1 MGKTIRANLVFIYS
15 LLSIMLICAITGVLR
30 YSMDGLF
37 EQYAKNE
44 QKKMIDSIVAQVE
57 DTFGQQTSET
67 ILYSVEV
74 IANAALQNGNLVH
87 IQLNNKELD
96 WDIRTHRE
104 EECQIVLQHAENN
117 MHSRYPGFQGKYM
130 EENYDLKIQ
139 GTNVGY
145 ISIGYYGPYSL
156 SDGELDLLNG
166 LQNIIFVIG
175 LVFLVITIFVSGL
188 FAKRITRP
196 ISEAIL
202 VANRIADG
210 EFGATID
217 ETAKNEETAGLITAI
232 NEMSEKLAK
241 QEMQKKQITSDVAHE
256 LRTPLT
262 NLLGQTEA
270 IIDGIWEPTEERME
284 SFRQEIMRMVGI
296 VNQLQQLYVLEAN
309 KSRITISNI
318 DICKVIK
325 SVADNFDIQIEKKKL
340 HMKIIIQKD
349 INMRGDEEKVIQC
362 IYNLLSNAI
371 RYSGENTEI
380 IISAQC
386 KDDNTEI
393 SITNYGAVIDE
404 KDIPYLFERFYRA
417 DKSRSKATGG
427 MGLGLAITKA
437 IMDLHGG
444 EIKVTSSSEEG
455 TCFTLVFPTLE

>member
-1 MGKTIRANLVFIYS
+1 M
-15 LLSIMLICAITGVLR
+15 
-30 YSMDGLF
+30 
-37 EQYAKNE
+37 
-44 QKKMIDSIVAQVE
+44 
-57 DTFGQQTSET
+57 
-67 ILYSVEV
+67 
-74 IANAALQNGNLVH
+74 
-87 IQLNNKELD
+87 
-96 WDIRTHRE
+96 
-104 EECQIVLQHAENN
+104 
-117 MHSRYPGFQGKYM
+117 
-130 EENYDLKIQ
+130 
-139 GTNVGY
+139 
-145 ISIGYYGPYSL
+145 
-156 SDGELDLLNG
+156 
-166 LQNIIFVIG
+166 
-175 LVFLVITIFVSGL
+175 FLVITIFVSGL

-371 RYSGENTEI
+371 RYSEENTEI

>member
-74 IANAALQNGNLVH
+74 IANAALQNGYLVH

-156 SDGELDLLNG
+156 SDGELD
-166 LQNIIFVIG
+166 
-175 LVFLVITIFVSGL
+175 
-188 FAKRITRP
+188 
-196 ISEAIL
+196 
-202 VANRIADG
+202 
-210 EFGATID
+210 
-217 ETAKNEETAGLITAI
+217 
-232 NEMSEKLAK
+232 
-241 QEMQKKQITSDVAHE
+241 
-256 LRTPLT
+256 
-262 NLLGQTEA
+262 
-270 IIDGIWEPTEERME
+270 
-284 SFRQEIMRMVGI
+284 
-296 VNQLQQLYVLEAN
+296 
-309 KSRITISNI
+309 
-318 DICKVIK
+318 
-325 SVADNFDIQIEKKKL
+325 
-340 HMKIIIQKD
+340 
-349 INMRGDEEKVIQC
+349 
-362 IYNLLSNAI
+362 
-371 RYSGENTEI
+371 
-380 IISAQC
+380 
-386 KDDNTEI
+386 
-393 SITNYGAVIDE
+393 
-404 KDIPYLFERFYRA
+404 
-417 DKSRSKATGG
+417 
-427 MGLGLAITKA
+427 
-437 IMDLHGG
+437 
-444 EIKVTSSSEEG
+444 
-455 TCFTLVFPTLE
+455 

>member
-1 MGKTIRANLVFIYS
+1 
-15 LLSIMLICAITGVLR
+15 
-30 YSMDGLF
+30 
-37 EQYAKNE
+37 
-44 QKKMIDSIVAQVE
+44 
-57 DTFGQQTSET
+57 
-67 ILYSVEV
+67 
-74 IANAALQNGNLVH
+74 
-87 IQLNNKELD
+87 
-96 WDIRTHRE
+96 
-104 EECQIVLQHAENN
+104 
-117 MHSRYPGFQGKYM
+117 M

-371 RYSGENTEI
+371 RYSEENTEI

>member
-1 MGKTIRANLVFIYS
+1 M
-15 LLSIMLICAITGVLR
+15 
-30 YSMDGLF
+30 
-37 EQYAKNE
+37 
-44 QKKMIDSIVAQVE
+44 
-57 DTFGQQTSET
+57 
-67 ILYSVEV
+67 
-74 IANAALQNGNLVH
+74 
-87 IQLNNKELD
+87 
-96 WDIRTHRE
+96 
-104 EECQIVLQHAENN
+104 
-117 MHSRYPGFQGKYM
+117 
-130 EENYDLKIQ
+130 
-139 GTNVGY
+139 
-145 ISIGYYGPYSL
+145 
-156 SDGELDLLNG
+156 LNG

-371 RYSGENTEI
+371 RYSEENTEI

>member
-1 MGKTIRANLVFIYS
+1 
-15 LLSIMLICAITGVLR
+15 
-30 YSMDGLF
+30 
-37 EQYAKNE
+37 
-44 QKKMIDSIVAQVE
+44 
-57 DTFGQQTSET
+57 
-67 ILYSVEV
+67 
-74 IANAALQNGNLVH
+74 
-87 IQLNNKELD
+87 
-96 WDIRTHRE
+96 
-104 EECQIVLQHAENN
+104 
-117 MHSRYPGFQGKYM
+117 M

-371 RYSGENTEI
+371 RYSE
-380 IISAQC
+380 
-386 KDDNTEI
+386 
-393 SITNYGAVIDE
+393 E
-404 KDIPYLFERFYRA
+404 KSLN
-417 DKSRSKATGG
+417 
-427 MGLGLAITKA
+427 
-437 IMDLHGG
+437 
-444 EIKVTSSSEEG
+444 
-455 TCFTLVFPTLE
+455 

>member
-74 IANAALQNGNLVH
+74 IANAALQNGYLVH

-309 KSRITISNI
+309 
-318 DICKVIK
+318 
-325 SVADNFDIQIEKKKL
+325 QE
-340 HMKIIIQKD
+340 
-349 INMRGDEEKVIQC
+349 
-362 IYNLLSNAI
+362 
-371 RYSGENTEI
+371 
-380 IISAQC
+380 
-386 KDDNTEI
+386 
-393 SITNYGAVIDE
+393 
-404 KDIPYLFERFYRA
+404 
-417 DKSRSKATGG
+417 
-427 MGLGLAITKA
+427 
-437 IMDLHGG
+437 
-444 EIKVTSSSEEG
+444 
-455 TCFTLVFPTLE
+455 

>member
-1 MGKTIRANLVFIYS
+1 
-15 LLSIMLICAITGVLR
+15 
-30 YSMDGLF
+30 
-37 EQYAKNE
+37 
-44 QKKMIDSIVAQVE
+44 
-57 DTFGQQTSET
+57 
-67 ILYSVEV
+67 
-74 IANAALQNGNLVH
+74 
-87 IQLNNKELD
+87 
-96 WDIRTHRE
+96 
-104 EECQIVLQHAENN
+104 
-117 MHSRYPGFQGKYM
+117 
-130 EENYDLKIQ
+130 
-139 GTNVGY
+139 
-145 ISIGYYGPYSL
+145 
-156 SDGELDLLNG
+156 
-166 LQNIIFVIG
+166 
-175 LVFLVITIFVSGL
+175 
-188 FAKRITRP
+188 
-196 ISEAIL
+196 
-202 VANRIADG
+202 
-210 EFGATID
+210 
-217 ETAKNEETAGLITAI
+217 
-232 NEMSEKLAK
+232 
-241 QEMQKKQITSDVAHE
+241 
-256 LRTPLT
+256 
-262 NLLGQTEA
+262 
-270 IIDGIWEPTEERME
+270 
-284 SFRQEIMRMVGI
+284 MVGI

-371 RYSGENTEI
+371 RYSEENTEI